1 MEQKD
6 RLETMKKFKQG
17 EFQFLVCTDVAAR
30 GIHIE
35 NISHVINYEM
45 PYEKESYVHRIG
57 RTGRAGKEGVAITFI
72 EPNKVR
78 FLKDIEDYI
87 EKEIPKRKEPSLEEV
102 DKGKK
107 VFEENIKNRI
117 KTKVPKIIKSKRIL
131 LKYI

>member
-1 MEQKD
+1 
-6 RLETMKKFKQG
+6 
-17 EFQFLVCTDVAAR
+17 
-30 GIHIE
+30 
-35 NISHVINYEM
+35 
-45 PYEKESYVHRIG
+45 SYVHRIG

-107 VFEENIKNRI
+107 YSKKILKI
-117 KTKVPKIIKSKRIL
+117 GLKQKYQKIIKSKRIL